1 MSIFI
6 LKPDAI
12 GDFIL
17 ATGCIRQLAR
27 ERGEDRLILAVRSD
41 VAPLAAR
48 EFPQAEIIALTLRQ
62 KRRIVNVATVNI
74 IHCLPAWIR
83 MLRLRVDEAICL
95 RSMRNYLHTF
105 FFCSPR
111 AKRRIACENLL
122 LANPRVRRPAVE
134 KWVQRL
140 FRPTLL
146 PYPSSKGNL
155 PSDIEANR
163 IVASEVLGRPITTGD
178 AMPCLKKSPNQ
189 THLGEDFWLLCPFSS
204 TSSKDYPASSWA
216 EALLGII
223 KHKKSAT
230 LRLAAGPSQQEILR
244 VFADQL
250 RASGLGSVEILP
262 PSSLPDFVNMVAQ
275 AKLVLTVDTA
285 AAHMACALGVPAVI
299 VSAGQHPGVYAPYS
313 PNGKQIWLMPDEGLP
328 KGQWRKTLT
337 PQKIADS
344 VLFLLSSSP
353 F

>member
-41 VAPLAAR
+41 VAPLAAS
-48 EFPQAEIIALTLRQ
+48 EFPQAKIIPLTLRQ

-74 IHCLPAWIR
+74 IHCLHAWFR

-111 AKRRIACENLL
+111 AKRRIACQNLL

-140 FRPTLL
+140 FRPILL
-146 PYPSSKGNL
+146 PYPSSNGKL

-163 IVASEVLGRPITTGD
+163 IVASEVLGRAITTEE
-178 AMPCLKKSPNQ
+178 AMPCLKKFPLPASA
-189 THLGEDFWLLCPFSS
+189 GEDFWLLCPFSS
-204 TSSKDYPASSWA
+204 TPSKDYPASSWA
-216 EALLGII
+216 EALQGIL
-223 KHKKSAT
+223 KHQKGAR
-230 LRLAAGPSQQEILR
+230 LRLAAGPSQQENLR

-250 RASGLGSVEILP
+250 RACSLDSVEILP
-262 PSSLPDFVNMVAQ
+262 PSSLPAFVNTVAQ

-285 AAHMACALGVPAVI
+285 AAHMACALGIPAVI

-313 PNGKQIWLMPDEGLP
+313 PNGKQLWLMPDEGLS
-328 KGQWRKTLT
+328 KGQWRINIT
-337 PQKIADS
+337 PQKITDS
-344 VLFLLSSSP
+344 ALTLLST
-353 F
+353 

>member
-1 MSIFI
+1 LSIFI

-27 ERGEDRLILAVRSD
+27 ERGEDRLIIAVRSD

-62 KRRIVNVATVNI
+62 KRRIVNVAAVNI
-74 IHCLPAWIR
+74 FYCLPAWIR
-83 MLRLRVDEAICL
+83 MLSLRVDEAICL
-95 RSMRNYLHTF
+95 RSMRSYLHTF

-140 FRPTLL
+140 FHPTLL
-146 PYPSSKGNL
+146 PYPTSGSNL
-155 PSDIEANR
+155 PTDIEANR
-163 IVASEVLGRPITTGD
+163 IVVSEVLGRPITEEE
-178 AMPCLKKSPNQ
+178 AMPLLKKSTTP
-189 THLGEDFWLLCPFSS
+189 TRLGEDFWLLCPFSS
-204 TSSKDYPASSWA
+204 TPSKDYPASSWA
-216 EALLGII
+216 EALHGIL
-223 KHKKSAT
+223 KHQKGAR
-230 LRLAAGPSQQEILR
+230 LRLAAGPSQQVDLC

-250 RASGLGSVEILP
+250 RASGLDSVEILP
-262 PSSLPDFVNMVAQ
+262 QSSLPDFVNTVAQ
-275 AKLVLTVDTA
+275 AKMVMTVDTA
-285 AAHMACALGVPAVI
+285 AAHMACALGIPAVI

-313 PNGKQIWLMPDEGLP
+313 PNGKQLWLMPEEGLP
-328 KGQWRKTLT
+328 KGQWRKNITSE
-337 PQKIADS
+337 KITYSALS
-344 VLFLLSSSP
+344 LLSS
-353 F
+353 

>member
-27 ERGEDRLILAVRSD
+27 ERGEDRLIIAVRSD
-41 VAPLAAR
+41 VAPLAAS
-48 EFPQAEIIALTLRQ
+48 EFPQAEIVALPLRQ

-74 IHCLPAWIR
+74 INCLPAWFR
-83 MLRLRVDEAICL
+83 MLSLRVDEAICL

-105 FFCSPR
+105 FFCTPR

-140 FRPTLL
+140 FRPILL
-146 PYPSSKGNL
+146 PYPTSNENL
-155 PSDIEANR
+155 PTDIEANR
-163 IVASEVLGRPITTGD
+163 IVASEALGRPITAEE
-178 AMPCLKKSPNQ
+178 AMPCLKKSTNQ
-189 THLGEDFWLLCPFSS
+189 THFGEDFWLLCPFSS

-216 EALLGII
+216 EALHGIL
-223 KHKKSAT
+223 KHQKGAT
-230 LRLAAGPSQQEILR
+230 LRLAAGPSQQEDLR
-244 VFADQL
+244 VFEDQL
-250 RASGLGSVEILP
+250 RACGLDSVEILP
-262 PSSLPDFVNMVAQ
+262 PSSLPNFVDTVTQ

-285 AAHMACALGVPAVI
+285 AAHMACALGIPAVI

-313 PNGKQIWLMPDEGLP
+313 PNGKQVWLMPDLGLP
-328 KGQWRKTLT
+328 KGQWRKNIT
-337 PQKIADS
+337 PQKITDS
-344 VLFLLSSSP
+344 ALTLLSS
-353 F
+353 